1 MGSYSPIH
9 RTQEYDSSAEPL
21 MTGTNIDDTAHGRAS
36 TEVLA
41 TGLLLDVFY
50 TSEASIC
57 IAVRLEITGAP

>member
-1 MGSYSPIH
+1 
-9 RTQEYDSSAEPL
+9 
-21 MTGTNIDDTAHGRAS
+21 MTGTNIDDTAHGGAS

-41 TGLLLDVFY
+41 AGLLLDVFY

>member
-1 MGSYSPIH
+1 
-9 RTQEYDSSAEPL
+9 

-41 TGLLLDVFY
+41 AGLLLDVFY